1 MRAFTSEGGRV
12 TAPNVI
18 PLRPRVRL
26 LPLSDEMRRAT
37 LTSYRA
43 GGITRSCAEDQLIK
57 LGMKPVDAARE
68 VADAIQL

>member
-1 MRAFTSEGGRV
+1 MTLTRPKQ
-12 TAPNVI
+12 TA
-18 PLRPRVRL
+18 L

>member
-1 MRAFTSEGGRV
+1 MNTLPF
-12 TAPNVI
+12 
-18 PLRPRVRL
+18 RPRPKQTAL